1 MYNGRLHFHF
11 TGVGGSGMS
20 GLAEILLNLGYR
32 VSGSD
37 LRDSAVVQR
46 LRRLGAI
53 VAIGHTP
60 ENLPEEASLV
70 VFSSAVADDNPE
82 ISEARRR
89 GLPVIRRAEVLA
101 ELIRLKYGV
110 VVAGSHGKTTTTA
123 MIGRILEVGGKDPT
137 IVLGGTLSSSGGGGI
152 LGRGDFLVAES
163 DESDRSFLLL
173 SPAIAIVTNI
183 DAEHLGAYGSLEEL
197 ERSFS
202 QFLHAVPFYGLA
214 VLCAD
219 DPRVMALA
227 GTLERRMITYGF
239 SQHAQLS
246 AMDIS
251 FAPGSSTFTLTKEG
265 VAVET
270 LTLPMPGRHM
280 VLNALAACAVGL
292 EVGVTIEDIKKALAT
307 LPRIGRRM
315 EVLAQKNDITVI
327 SDYGHHPTEIGATLA
342 AVRDSWMQ
350 AHRRLRVV
358 FEPHRFSR
366 TKDCY
371 EQFLDAFGAADELIM
386 GDIYAAGE
394 PPIDG
399 ISGEGLFEAIRHTS
413 KRWVPKLGDVPTL
426 LQNEVEAGDLIL
438 FMGAGPIGGVG
449 EQFAQSVRE
458 R

>member
-37 LRDSAVVQR
+37 IKHSTVVER
-46 LRRLGAI
+46 LRRLGAT

-60 ENLPEEASLV
+60 EHLPEEASLV
-70 VFSSAVADDNPE
+70 VFSSAVGGDNPE
-82 ISEARRR
+82 IVEARRR

-183 DAEHLGAYGSLEEL
+183 DSEHLGAYGSLAEL

-227 GTLERRMITYGF
+227 STLERRMVTYGF
-239 SQHAQLS
+239 SQHAHLS

-251 FAPGSSTFTLTKEG
+251 FAPGSSTFTLTREG
-265 VAVET
+265 VSIET
-270 LTLPMPGRHM
+270 VTLPMPGRHM

-292 EVGVTIEDIKKALAT
+292 EVGVAIEDIKKALAT

-315 EVLAQKNDITVI
+315 EVLAHKNDITVM
-327 SDYGHHPTEIGATLA
+327 SDYGHHPTEIGATLE

-350 AHRRLRVV
+350 SHRRLRVV

-371 EQFLDAFGAADELIM
+371 DQFLDAFGAAVELIM

-394 PPIDG
+394 QPIDG
-399 ISGEGLFEAIRHTS
+399 ISGEGLFEAIRHSS
-413 KRWVPKLGDVPTL
+413 KRWVPKLGNVPRL
-426 LQNEVEAGDLIL
+426 LHEDLTEGDLIL
-438 FMGAGPIGGVG
+438 FMGAGPIGAVG

>member
-1 MYNGRLHFHF
+1 
-11 TGVGGSGMS
+11 
-20 GLAEILLNLGYR
+20 
-32 VSGSD
+32 
-37 LRDSAVVQR
+37 
-46 LRRLGAI
+46 
-53 VAIGHTP
+53 
-60 ENLPEEASLV
+60 
-70 VFSSAVADDNPE
+70 
-82 ISEARRR
+82 
-89 GLPVIRRAEVLA
+89 
-101 ELIRLKYGV
+101 
-110 VVAGSHGKTTTTA
+110 
-123 MIGRILEVGGKDPT
+123 
-137 IVLGGTLSSSGGGGI
+137 
-152 LGRGDFLVAES
+152 
-163 DESDRSFLLL
+163 
-173 SPAIAIVTNI
+173 
-183 DAEHLGAYGSLEEL
+183 
-197 ERSFS
+197 
-202 QFLHAVPFYGLA
+202 
-214 VLCAD
+214 
-219 DPRVMALA
+219 
-227 GTLERRMITYGF
+227 
-239 SQHAQLS
+239 
-246 AMDIS
+246 
-251 FAPGSSTFTLTKEG
+251 
-265 VAVET
+265 
-270 LTLPMPGRHM
+270 M

-399 ISGEGLFEAIRHTS
+399 ISGERLFEEIRHTS

>member
-20 GLAEILLNLGYR
+20 GLAEILLNLGYQ

-37 LRDSAVVQR
+37 LKDSPVVQR
-46 LRRLGAI
+46 LRRLGAM
-53 VAIGHTP
+53 VSIGHAA
-60 ENLPEEASLV
+60 EHLPADASLV
-70 VFSSAVADDNPE
+70 VFSSAVGGDNPE
-82 ISEARRR
+82 IEEARRR

-173 SPAIAIVTNI
+173 SPAIAVVTNI
-183 DAEHLGAYGSLEEL
+183 DAEHLGAYGSLAEL
-197 ERSFS
+197 ERSFA
-202 QFLHAVPFYGLA
+202 QFLHTVPFYGLA

-219 DPRVMALA
+219 DHRVMTLA
-227 GTLERRMITYGF
+227 ATLERRMITYGF
-239 SQHAQLS
+239 SPSAQLS
-246 AMDIS
+246 AMDIT

-265 VAVET
+265 VAVAT
-270 LTLPMPGRHM
+270 MSLPMAGRHM

-292 EVGVTIEDIKKALAT
+292 EVGVTIEQIQHALAT

-315 EVLAQKNDITVI
+315 EVLAQRDGITVMT
-327 SDYGHHPTEIGATLA
+327 DYGHHPTEIGATLA

-350 AHRRLRVV
+350 EHSRLRVV

-366 TKDCY
+366 TQDCY
-371 EQFLDAFGAADELIM
+371 DQFLDAFVAADELIV

-394 PPIDG
+394 SPIDG
-399 ISGEGLFEAIRHTS
+399 ISGEGLFAAIRHPD
-413 KRWVPKLGDVPTL
+413 KRWVPKLGDVSSL
-426 LQNEVEAGDLIL
+426 LAGDVIAGDLVL
-438 FMGAGPIGGVG
+438 FMGAGPIGGVS
-449 EQFAQSVRE
+449 EQFAQSIRE